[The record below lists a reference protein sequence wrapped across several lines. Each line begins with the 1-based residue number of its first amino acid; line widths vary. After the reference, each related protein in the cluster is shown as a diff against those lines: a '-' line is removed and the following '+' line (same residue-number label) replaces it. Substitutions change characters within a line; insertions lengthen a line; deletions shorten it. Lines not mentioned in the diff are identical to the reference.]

1 MAQGSSGLAV
11 VILAAGE
18 GTRMRSRTPKVL
30 HRLCG
35 RPLIRY
41 ALELARSLGASQT
54 AVVLGSGEE
63 EIRRE
68 LGNASGV
75 QFVRQSERLGTA
87 HAALQARPLL
97 ETHRGPLLVI
107 YGDMPLLRKSTIE
120 RLLEAHA
127 RSAADLSLL
136 TVEMPEPA
144 AYGRI
149 VRGHDGRVE
158 RIVELAAAT
167 PEEAARREINP
178 GVYVAPA
185 AALFRWLT
193 RIEPTPPK
201 NEYYL
206 TDILE
211 LARSEKGR
219 VESALIEDWRE
230 ALGVNSRVDL
240 AQAEAELRRRIN
252 EHWMLEGVT
261 FENPELIRVD
271 ADVQIGRDT
280 TLAAGVA
287 LRGATRIGEGC
298 RIDEGV
304 VIEDSTVG
312 SGTHIKPHCAITQS
326 VVGSGCEL
334 GPSAHLRPKST
345 LCDGARV
352 GNFVEVKNSTL
363 GPGSKADHLSY
374 IGDSDLGEKVSI
386 GCGVITVNYN
396 SEQKMRTTIEDRAFV
411 GCNSNL
417 IAPVTIHAD
426 AYVAAGST
434 ITQNVPGGALGVAR
448 ARQRNIEGW
457 RARRFAKHGEPAE

>member
-1 MAQGSSGLAV
+1 
-11 VILAAGE
+11 
-18 GTRMRSRTPKVL
+18 
-30 HRLCG
+30 
-35 RPLIRY
+35 
-41 ALELARSLGASQT
+41 
-54 AVVLGSGEE
+54 
-63 EIRRE
+63 
-68 LGNASGV
+68 
-75 QFVRQSERLGTA
+75 
-87 HAALQARPLL
+87 
-97 ETHRGPLLVI
+97 
-107 YGDMPLLRKSTIE
+107 
-120 RLLEAHA
+120 
-127 RSAADLSLL
+127 
-136 TVEMPEPA
+136 
-144 AYGRI
+144 
-149 VRGHDGRVE
+149 
-158 RIVELAAAT
+158 
-167 PEEAARREINP
+167 
-178 GVYVAPA
+178 
-185 AALFRWLT
+185 
-193 RIEPTPPK
+193 
-201 NEYYL
+201 
-206 TDILE
+206 
-211 LARSEKGR
+211 

>member
-18 GTRMRSRTPKVL
+18 GTRMRSRVPKVL
-30 HRLCG
+30 HPLCG
-35 RPLIRY
+35 RPMIRY
-41 ALELARSLGASQT
+41 AVELARSLGAART
-54 AVVLGSGEE
+54 VAVLGSGEE
-63 EIRRE
+63 EIRAE
-68 LGNASGV
+68 LADSGV
-75 QFVRQSERLGTA
+75 LFVRQAQRLGTG
-87 HAALQARPLL
+87 HAALQASALL
-97 ETHRGPLLVI
+97 EKHRGPLLVI
-107 YGDMPLLRKSTIE
+107 YGDMPLLRKATIAH
-120 RLLEAHA
+120 LLEAHA

-149 VRGHDGRVE
+149 VRGRDGRIE

-167 PEEAARREINP
+167 PEEAALREINP

-185 AALFRWLT
+185 AALFRWLQ

-211 LARSEKGR
+211 LALGEKGR
-219 VESALIEDWRE
+219 VETTRIADWRE
-230 ALGVNSRVDL
+230 ALGVNSRLDL

-287 LRGATRIGEGC
+287 LRGATRIGERC
-298 RIDEGV
+298 RIGEGV
-304 VIEDSTVG
+304 VIEASTVG
-312 SGTHIKPHCAITQS
+312 DGTHVKPHCAIEQS
-326 VVGSGCEL
+326 SIGSGCEL

-374 IGDSDLGEKVSI
+374 IGDADLGEQVSI
-386 GCGVITVNYN
+386 GCGVITVNYDG
-396 SEQKMRTTIEDRAFV
+396 EQKRRTTIEDRAFV

-434 ITQNVPGGALGVAR
+434 ITQAVPGGSLGVAR

-457 RARRFAKHGEPAE
+457 RARRFGKRGERAE